1 MTARALMLQGTGSD
15 VGKSVLTAALCRIAR
30 RRGLSVAP
38 FKPQNMSNNAAAC
51 PTGGEIGRAQ
61 ALQARAAGLDPHVDM
76 NPVLLKPQTDCTA
89 QLVVHGKATHAMEAA
104 DYMANRDQLMGAVME
119 SFGRLTNAYDLV
131 IVEGA
136 GSPAEVNLRRGDIAN
151 MGFAEAAAVGVVLV
165 AMLGVG
171 VAEKSG
177 LLSAAVRSLVLGA
190 PPKLVTV
197 AIVFA
202 GIISNTAS
210 EVGYVVLIP
219 LGGAIYYALGR
230 HPLAGMAAAFAG
242 VSGGYSANLLIG
254 TIDPLLAGITEEAA
268 QLIDP
273 DYTVLATANWYFM
286 VASTF
291 LITAIG
297 SLVSIY
303 IVEPQ
308 LGKFDASKADPE
320 ILDEGMMQPLQ
331 SEEKKGLRWAGIAML
346 GVFALM
352 AWVAGTLGLDA
363 LVSLAKLVGLNYL
376 GCLLIIALIYGSMI
390 KFLARL
396 PVRDFFRGIVDAM
409 AVSYST
415 ASSNATLPVTLRCA
429 ERNLGVS
436 NSVASFVISLGA
448 TINMNGT
455 AMYLGLATLF
465 GAQIFGVDLSMGD
478 YFLISILATLGAV
491 GAAGIPGAGLI
502 MMALVFGAVGVPLE
516 TIAFVAGVDRIMDMM
531 RTTTNVSG
539 DAAVATTVAVMTGE
553 IDTREMISADDV

>member
-1 MTARALMLQGTGSD
+1 MLKTWFEIPLWQRVVTALILGVLTGWAWGPDAESIKWIGDFFIKAIKMLVVPLIFFSLVSGVAAIGDLRKLGAVGGRALLLFVVTGQIAVWLGLGLGTLIQPGAGVDTSAIQMGETP
-15 VGKSVLTAALCRIAR
+15 VPNETTA
-30 RRGLSVAP
+30 
-38 FKPQNMSNNAAAC
+38 
-51 PTGGEIGRAQ
+51 
-61 ALQARAAGLDPHVDM
+61 VDM
-76 NPVLLKPQTDCTA
+76 VLSIVPESPVQ
-89 QLVVHGKATHAMEAA
+89 VMA
-104 DYMANRDQLMGAVME
+104 DVAV
-119 SFGRLTNAYDLV
+119 LPL
-131 IVEGA
+131 
-136 GSPAEVNLRRGDIAN
+136 
-151 MGFAEAAAVGVVLV
+151 
-165 AMLGVG
+165 
-171 VAEKSG
+171 
-177 LLSAAVRSLVLGA
+177 
-190 PPKLVTV
+190 
-197 AIVFA
+197 IVF
-202 GIISNTAS
+202 S
-210 EVGYVVLIP
+210 
-219 LGGAIYYALGR
+219 
-230 HPLAGMAAAFAG
+230 
-242 VSGGYSANLLIG
+242 LLIG
-254 TIDPLLAGITEEAA
+254 IGILMAKEEGLPVQKVFDSGAVIM
-268 QLIDP
+268 QKV
-273 DYTVLATANWYFM
+273 TM
-286 VASTF
+286 
-291 LITAIG
+291 
-297 SLVSIY
+297 
-303 IVEPQ
+303 IVMELTP
-308 LGKFDASKADPE
+308 F
-320 ILDEGMMQPLQ
+320 
-331 SEEKKGLRWAGIAML
+331 

-376 GCLLIIALIYGSMI
+376 GCLLIIVLIYGSMI

-396 PVRDFFRGIVDAM
+396 PVRDFFRGIVDAL

-436 NSVASFVISLGA
+436 NSVASFVIALGA

>member
-1 MTARALMLQGTGSD
+1 MLKTWFEIPLWQRVITALILG
-15 VGKSVLTAALCRIAR
+15 VLTGWAWGPEAESIKWIGDFFIKSIKMLVVPLIFFSLVSGVAAIGDLRKLGAV
-30 RRGLSVAP
+30 G
-38 FKPQNMSNNAAAC
+38 
-51 PTGGEIGRAQ
+51 GRAMLLFVVTGQ
-61 ALQARAAGLDPHVDM
+61 IAVWLGLGLGTLVQPGAGLDTDAIQKGATPEPNETSAVDM
-76 NPVLLKPQTDCTA
+76 ILSIVPESPVQ
-89 QLVVHGKATHAMEAA
+89 VMA
-104 DYMANRDQLMGAVME
+104 DVAVLPLIVFSMLIGIGILMAREDGVPVQKVFDSGAVIMQKVTMIVME
-119 SFGRLTNAYDLV
+119 LT
-131 IVEGA
+131 
-136 GSPAEVNLRRGDIAN
+136 P
-151 MGFAEAAAVGVVLV
+151 F
-165 AMLGVG
+165 
-171 VAEKSG
+171 
-177 LLSAAVRSLVLGA
+177 
-190 PPKLVTV
+190 
-197 AIVFA
+197 
-202 GIISNTAS
+202 
-210 EVGYVVLIP
+210 
-219 LGGAIYYALGR
+219 
-230 HPLAGMAAAFAG
+230 
-242 VSGGYSANLLIG
+242 
-254 TIDPLLAGITEEAA
+254 
-268 QLIDP
+268 
-273 DYTVLATANWYFM
+273 
-286 VASTF
+286 
-291 LITAIG
+291 
-297 SLVSIY
+297 
-303 IVEPQ
+303 
-308 LGKFDASKADPE
+308 
-320 ILDEGMMQPLQ
+320 
-331 SEEKKGLRWAGIAML
+331 

-376 GCLLIIALIYGSMI
+376 GCLLIITLIYGSMI
-390 KFLARL
+390 KFLAKL
-396 PVRDFFRGIVDAM
+396 PVRDFFRGILDAM

-553 IDTREMISADDV
+553 IDKREMISADDV